1 MSLLFPEINKKRT
14 LENVSSFFKK
24 DLPKLLLMSGRNLTD
39 LSSPKLSAAPGSSN
53 FGNANEDKLINGIDA
68 EAMVEAVY
76 DAIHH
81 CSHNSEI
88 ILIEL
93 FVNRKSWG
101 EVQRM
106 VYSEQNKFCYLRR
119 RAMFEFANSFDYWQ
133 RVHHCQPIID
143 LKDIS

>member
-14 LENVSSFFKK
+14 LENVSGFFKK
-24 DLPKLLLMSGRNLTD
+24 DLPRLLLMSGRNLTD

-53 FGNANEDKLINGIDA
+53 FGNSNEDKLINGIDA

-81 CSHNSEI
+81 CSHSSQI

-93 FVNRKSWG
+93 FVKKKSWQD
-101 EVQRM
+101 VQAM
-106 VYSEQNKFCYLRR
+106 VYSEQYKFSYLRR
-119 RAMFEFANSFDYWQ
+119 RAMFDFANSFDYWQ
-133 RVHHCQPIID
+133 KVHHCQPIISLTD
-143 LKDIS
+143 FS

>member
-53 FGNANEDKLINGIDA
+53 FGNVNEDKLINGIDA
-68 EAMVEAVY
+68 EAMVKAVY

-81 CSHNSEI
+81 CSHNSQI

-93 FVNRKSWG
+93 FVKRKSWY
-101 EVQRM
+101 EVKQM
-106 VYSEQNKFCYLRR
+106 VYSEQYKFSYLRR
-119 RAMFEFANSFDYWQ
+119 QAMFDFANSFDYWQ
-133 RVHHCQPIID
+133 KVHHCQPIICLTD
-143 LKDIS
+143 FS

>member
-68 EAMVEAVY
+68 EAMVEATY

-81 CSHNSEI
+81 CSHTSQI
-88 ILIEL
+88 ILLEL
-93 FVNRKSWG
+93 FVKRGSWQH
-101 EVQRM
+101 VQSM
-106 VYSEQNKFCYLRR
+106 VYSEQYKFSYLRR
-119 RAMFEFANSFDYWQ
+119 QAMFDFANSFDYWQ
-133 RVHHCQPIID
+133 KVHHCLPIISLTD
-143 LKDIS
+143 FS

>member
-76 DAIHH
+76 DSIHH
-81 CSHNSEI
+81 CSHNSQI

-93 FVNRKSWG
+93 FVKRKSWY
-101 EVQRM
+101 EVKQM
-106 VYSEQNKFCYLRR
+106 VYSEQYKFSYLRR
-119 RAMFEFANSFDYWQ
+119 RAMFDFANSFSYWQ
-133 RVHHCQPIID
+133 KVHHCQPIIKLTD
-143 LKDIS
+143 FS

>member
-81 CSHNSEI
+81 CSYNSEI

-106 VYSEQNKFCYLRR
+106 VYSEQNKFSYLRR

>member
-53 FGNANEDKLINGIDA
+53 FGNATEDKLINGIDA

-106 VYSEQNKFCYLRR
+106 VYSEQNKFSYLRR